1 MRAKRKKTK
10 QTYHNVV
17 HVAVGN
23 MLSLQLHRILPQY
36 LWPLCLQLALISTSV
51 KGQKSADYLVGR
63 KQTFYNPSQ
72 FSESQF
78 LEYSNLSD
86 RQHLREAVHNILI
99 PRVVGT
105 GNHSIVRQYIVDS
118 LRDLDWHVELNSFHD
133 TAPIVGKLHFHN
145 IIATL
150 NPKAERYLILACHY
164 DSKHMPD
171 VEFLGATDS
180 AVPCAMLINL
190 AKVLEQQLKAFKS
203 TKLSLMLLF
212 FDGEE
217 AFEEWGPEDSIY
229 GARHLAKHWE
239 KEGKL
244 DCIDMLVLLDLLGAP
259 DPAFYSFFA
268 NTEPW
273 YMRLVDLEKRLSE
286 KSLLERYVSSG
297 VAQRDHSRYFQS
309 QSLRSGQV
317 EDDHIPFLRRNVPV
331 LHLIPMPFPSV
342 WHTKDD
348 NESVI
353 DYATTN
359 NLALI
364 IRLFTLEYL
373 LGAK

>member
-1 MRAKRKKTK
+1 
-10 QTYHNVV
+10 
-17 HVAVGN
+17 
-23 MLSLQLHRILPQY
+23 MLSLQLHRIRQY
-36 LWPLCLQLALISTSV
+36 LWPSLCLQVALLATSV
-51 KGQKSADYLVGR
+51 KGQATADYLVGR
-63 KQTFYNPSQ
+63 KQNVYNPSQ
-72 FSESQF
+72 LSESQF

-86 RQHLREAVHNILI
+86 RQHLREAVQNILI

-105 GNHSIVRQYIVDS
+105 GNHTIVRQYIVDS

-133 TAPIVGKLHFHN
+133 RAPIVGDLHFHN

-150 NPKAERYLILACHY
+150 NPQAERYLILACHY
-164 DSKHMPD
+164 DSKYMPD
-171 VEFLGATDS
+171 VEFVGATDS
-180 AVPCAMLINL
+180 AVPCAMLLNL
-190 AKVLEQQLKAFKS
+190 AKVLQKQLKPLQSA
-203 TKLSLMLLF
+203 KLSLMLLF

-217 AFEEWGPEDSIY
+217 AFDQWGPKDSIY

-244 DCIDMLVLLDLLGAP
+244 DRIDMMVLLDLLGAP

-268 NTEPW
+268 NTELW
-273 YMRLVDLEKRLSE
+273 YMRLADLEQRLSE
-286 KSLLERYVSSG
+286 QSLLERYANSG
-297 VAQRDHSRYFQS
+297 VLQRDSSRYFQS
-309 QSLRSGQV
+309 QALRSGHV
-317 EDDHIPFLRRNVPV
+317 EDDHIPFLRRNVPI

-342 WHTKDD
+342 WHTQHD

-373 LGAK
+373 LGGK